1 MHNIIPIRVEKSS
14 PQQFKMI
21 CWKLHNVCN
30 YNCDFCSADNK
41 DGSNRWF
48 SLEKYK
54 TIIDKIAVACEGY
67 PFYILYTGGEPT
79 LYPKLIELLQ
89 YAKSKGA
96 VNILISNG
104 ARTARWWE
112 ELAMSNCLD
121 RLTLTYHSDTTSDYR
136 HISYILNLFHDLPVE
151 TACEVTHTKNSIEQA
166 FEGYDY
172 LIENTGAVIDV
183 KAMFINEYDIY
194 SLYTE
199 RQLELIK
206 QATYK
211 PGKKHSTKKECILKE
226 GEPLHM
232 TLNTDLSVIYNN
244 GEVKNMDH
252 QLLAK
257 NQMNSFEGWQCD
269 TGKDFLYI
277 DYDTFFRGVCKIT
290 GSVGSV
296 DDKEILFSTDNVKCD
311 RKECICY
318 FDFLPTKI
326 NVNYLIKDNT

>member
-1 MHNIIPIRVEKSS
+1 MNNIIPIKVEKSS

-21 CWKLHNVCN
+21 NWQLHNVCN
-30 YNCDFCSADNK
+30 YNCEFCSSSNK

-48 SLEKYK
+48 TLEKYK
-54 TIIDKIAVACEGY
+54 TIVDKLATACEGY

-79 LYPKLIELLQ
+79 LYPNLIELLQ
-89 YAKSKGA
+89 YSKSKGA
-96 VNILISNG
+96 VNVLISNG
-104 ARTARWWE
+104 ARTTRWWE

-121 RLTLTYHSDTTSDYR
+121 RLTLTYHSDTTNDYR
-136 HISYILNLFHDLPVE
+136 HISYILNLFHNLSVE
-151 TACEVTHTKNSIEQA
+151 TACEITHTKNSINQA

-183 KAMFINEYDIY
+183 KAMFIYEYDIY

-199 RQLELIK
+199 KQLELIK

-211 PGKKHSTKKECILKE
+211 PGKKYNTKKECILQN
-226 GEPLHM
+226 GQPLHT
-232 TLNTDLSVIYNN
+232 TLNTDLNVIFNN
-244 GEVKNMDH
+244 GVTKNMDH

-257 NQMNSFEGWQCD
+257 NQMNSFEGWECD
-269 TGKDFLYI
+269 TGKHFLCI
-277 DYDTFFRGVCKIT
+277 EYDTLYRGVCRIT

-296 DDKEILFSTDNVKCD
+296 DDEKYFFSTNNVRCD
-311 RKECICY
+311 KKECLCY

-326 NVNYLIKDNT
+326 NVNYLPK